1 MLRLFVP
8 GRLCLFGEHSDW
20 AGAFRETHPALVP
33 GYCLVAGT
41 DQGLYAEAAR
51 HDADVVLESVTPDGR
66 RHGPERF
73 PADPGVL
80 AAAAERGG
88 FFSYAA
94 GVVAEVMR
102 RHRIGGLE
110 LRIVDT
116 DLPVQKGLS
125 SSAATCV
132 LVARALGR
140 LYDLDLDPRQE
151 MELAYAGER
160 RTGSQCGLMDQ
171 VCAFGQR
178 TLQLT
183 FDGARFDV
191 DELPVGAEMAL
202 LVVDLCATKDTRRIL
217 ADLNA
222 CYPARD
228 SAVARGVREALG
240 PRNAELT
247 RSARAA
253 LAAGDVAGVGGLM
266 TEAQAV
272 FDRLVAPA
280 CPELTAPRLHA
291 VLAHPAVRELAW
303 GGKGVGSQGD
313 GCAQLV
319 ARDPEAR
326 ALLARRLEGELGV
339 RCLSLTLRP
348 RPDGA

>member
-20 AGAFRETHPALVP
+20 AGAFRETNPELTP

-41 DQGLYAEAAR
+41 DQGLYAEASR
-51 HDADVVLESVTPDGR
+51 RDGEVLFESVTPDGR

-73 PADPGVL
+73 PADVEAL
-80 AAAAERGG
+80 AAAAKRGG

-94 GVVAEVMR
+94 GVVAETIR
-102 RHRIGGLE
+102 RYHVRGLE

-140 LYDLDLDPRQE
+140 LYDLGLDARQE
-151 MELAYAGER
+151 MALAYAGER

-191 DELPVGAEMAL
+191 DELPVGAEMPL
-202 LVVDLCATKDTRRIL
+202 LIVDLCAGKDTRRIL

-222 CYPARD
+222 CFPARD
-228 SAVARGVREALG
+228 SRVARGVREALG
-240 PRNAELT
+240 PRNAELAAA
-247 RSARAA
+247 ARAA
-253 LAAGDVAGVGGLM
+253 LAAGDAAGVGRLM
-266 TEAQAV
+266 SDAQDV

-280 CPELTAPRLHA
+280 CPELAAPRLHA
-291 VLAHPAVRELAW
+291 VLAHPAVGELGW

-326 ALLARRLEGELGV
+326 VALARRLEGELGV

-348 RPDGA
+348 RSDGA

>member
-1 MLRLFVP
+1 MI
-8 GRLCLFGEHSDW
+8 GRYGI
-20 AGAFRETHPALVP
+20 
-33 GYCLVAGT
+33 
-41 DQGLYAEAAR
+41 Q
-51 HDADVVLESVTPDGR
+51 
-66 RHGPERF
+66 
-73 PADPGVL
+73 
-80 AAAAERGG
+80 
-88 FFSYAA
+88 
-94 GVVAEVMR
+94 
-102 RHRIGGLE
+102 GLE

-140 LYDLDLDPRQE
+140 LYDLDLTPRQE

-222 CYPARD
+222 CYPAHD
-228 SAVARGVREALG
+228 SPVARGVREALG
-240 PRNAELT
+240 PRNAALT
-247 RSARAA
+247 VAARAA
-253 LAAGDVAGVGGLM
+253 LASGDVAGVGRLM
-266 TEAQAV
+266 SEAQAV

-280 CPELTAPRLHA
+280 CPELAAPRLHA
-291 VLAHPAVRELAW
+291 VLAHPAVRELGF

-319 ARDPEAR
+319 AREPEAR
-326 ALLARRLEGELGV
+326 VVLARRLEEELGV

-348 RPDGA
+348 RRDGA